1 MTSASQNLA
10 TTCLTLNNNNHF
22 NTFIMKKLFMMI
34 AMLVSSFTAM
44 ADDAITASLKV
55 DSDKSGATVHVSL
68 DNTTATYVAFQF
80 DITFPEALGTLTN
93 DNAVVTARLENGG
106 TVDLTA
112 AGGTASESTNFII
125 ATNWLSGNKL
135 RVLGYNLGN
144 VAITQNSGEILTIK
158 INATSIPANVTDWTA
173 KFEGVDFVTEN
184 DLQETLLA
192 VTNPDAT
199 ATGEEEASWL
209 MGDVNHSGVVDIDDV
224 AAAINYS
231 LGIPVPKFFV
241 EQANIN
247 GDVDSE
253 GQPKIDIDD
262 VAAIINIS
270 LQ

>member
-1 MTSASQNLA
+1 
-10 TTCLTLNNNNHF
+10 
-22 NTFIMKKLFMMI
+22 MMI
-34 AMLVSSFTAM
+34 ALLASSFTAM

-55 DSDKSGATVHVSL
+55 DSDKTGATVHVSL

-80 DITFPEALGTLTN
+80 DITFPEELGKLTN
-93 DNAVVTARLENGG
+93 DNAVVTARLQNGG

-112 AGGTASESTNFII
+112 AGGSATESTDFII
-125 ATNWLSGNKL
+125 ATNWLPGNKL

-144 VAITQNSGEILTIK
+144 KPISQTEGEILTIK
-158 INATSIPANVTDWTA
+158 INAFTAPANVTDWTA
-173 KFEGVDFVTEN
+173 KFDAVDFVTESE
-184 DLQETLLA
+184 LQEVLLA

-199 ATGEEEASWL
+199 ATGVEDAAWL
-209 MGDVNHSGVVDIDDV
+209 VGDVNHSGVVDIDDV